1 VPINVFT
8 KYPAGPHLVNN
19 SEHLRPEPT
28 VIRFASALPGVA
40 FRLAGV
46 AAGNNV
52 NSLGV
57 LHMVDVMVLVCMREV
72 LAADCVAER
81 VYLAGPGGADAGP
94 LRCECKAADSVE
106 QRAVGQAAHAAWAW
120 AARW

>member
-1 VPINVFT
+1 MPINVFT

-28 VIRFASALPGVA
+28 VILFASALPGVA

-46 AAGNNV
+46 ASGNNV

-57 LHMVDVMVLVCMREV
+57 LHMVDVVVLVSIGKV
-72 LAADCVAER
+72 LAADSITEW
-81 VYLAGPGGADAGP
+81 VYLASPGGADAGP
-94 LRCECKAADSVE
+94 LRCEGKAGDAVE
-106 QRAVGQAAHAAWAW
+106 QRPVG
-120 AARW
+120 

>member
-1 VPINVFT
+1 MPINVFT

-19 SEHLRPEPT
+19 AEHLRPEPT

-46 AAGNNV
+46 ATGNNV

-57 LHMVDVMVLVCMREV
+57 LDMVDVVVLVGVGKV
-72 LAADCVAER
+72 LAADGVAER
-81 VYLAGPGGADAGP
+81 VYLASPGGADAGP
-94 LRCECKAADSVE
+94 LRCESKAGNAVE
-106 QRAVGQAAHAAWAW
+106 QSTVG
-120 AARW
+120 